1 MKSLPCYSKNIS
13 MPVWVTISEAAGLI
27 NKKFGTNITSGD
39 VWRYAFYGYLTL
51 SIYFQSPITI
61 QRIKYERNKLFLM
74 KENNDL
80 VSKLC
85 SLSNDCLLN
94 GSHWRLKT
102 ESGIICPRNHIMDT
116 PLLGCECLVAQKFLA
131 RSLGF
136 PLPDKGR
143 FNTYCGVLVKDKTHI
158 FQMLEYTTL
167 GQRISQKLKCIP
179 ENKVS
184 YYRDEIDMNSLI
196 MKEVGYFPVYE
207 FPRDAYF
214 VVKRDNLEKF
224 TDTFLPIASKPSSQ
238 ISTPLSRLLWLACKH
253 NDITGSL
260 INHPYKLISIFEE
273 WARSDGITDRL
284 SGDTLKK
291 ALKRGGA
298 ILISHR
304 YCNQNP

>member
-1 MKSLPCYSKNIS
+1 MKSLPCYSKNVSI
-13 MPVWVTISEAAGLI
+13 PVWVTIKEAASII
-27 NKKFGTNITSGD
+27 NKKCGVDITSSD

-51 SIYFQSPITI
+51 SIYFQSPII
-61 QRIKYERNKLFLM
+61 LQKIKSEKNKLFLM
-74 KENNDL
+74 EEKKDPI
-80 VSKLC
+80 SKLC
-85 SLSNDCLLN
+85 FLSNDCLQS
-94 GSHWRLKT
+94 GWSWRLKA
-102 ESGIICPRNHIMDT
+102 ENEIIRPHCHIMDT
-116 PLLGCECLVAQKFLA
+116 PLLGCECLVAQKFMA

-143 FNTYCGVLVKDKTHI
+143 FNTNCGVLVKDKTHI

-179 ENKVS
+179 ADKVS
-184 YYRDEIDMNSLI
+184 CYRDEIDMDSLI

-224 TDTFLPIASKPSSQ
+224 TDTFLPVVSKPSSQ

-273 WARSDGITDRL
+273 WARSDGITDRF

-291 ALKRGGA
+291 ALKRGA
-298 ILISHR
+298 
-304 YCNQNP
+304 PF